1 VIGASFGVRVL
12 VGMAIAVLAAGGAR
26 ARAQPLPPRPPTA
39 VPLPTRAPQ
48 SGGDPRPA
56 DATGRI
62 TGSVIDITTGAPA
75 PGIAVVVGDVS
86 VKTDQNGNYD
96 RNGLTAGTYLIRLD
110 LQPSQG
116 MPEQG
121 ALQIDLAAGATVV
134 QHLAFKSQPVMT
146 PTVVVAPPVAATS
159 VIPATLPATSA
170 AERDITWLC
179 GLAVVLLACGLCMA
193 GVSRRA

>member
-12 VGMAIAVLAAGGAR
+12 VGMAIAVLAAGGAG

-48 SGGDPRPA
+48 SGGDRRSA

-75 PGIAVVVGDVS
+75 PGIVVVVGDVS

-146 PTVVVAPPVAATS
+146 PTVVIAPPVAATS
-159 VIPATLPATSA
+159 VVPATLPATSA
-170 AERDITWLC
+170 AERDITWLW
-179 GLAVVLLACGLCMA
+179 GLAVVLLACGLCTA